1 MNSTRWERKLKKM
14 GRNCRPYVKWKP
26 LLHVCLSK
34 WLAAIMSSSS
44 PPSGQMTHE
53 NEEINNNKKNKTMI
67 YKLDDL
73 KQQLWNGNEL
83 SLSLQPSRQVS
94 EAYSLNF
101 I

>member
-1 MNSTRWERKLKKM
+1 MKTTVAWL
-14 GRNCRPYVKWKP
+14 
-26 LLHVCLSK
+26 CLSK

-53 NEEINNNKKNKTMI
+53 NEEINNNNKKIIII

-73 KQQLWNGNEL
+73 KQGLWNGNEL
-83 SLSLQPSRQVS
+83 SLSLQPSQQVS